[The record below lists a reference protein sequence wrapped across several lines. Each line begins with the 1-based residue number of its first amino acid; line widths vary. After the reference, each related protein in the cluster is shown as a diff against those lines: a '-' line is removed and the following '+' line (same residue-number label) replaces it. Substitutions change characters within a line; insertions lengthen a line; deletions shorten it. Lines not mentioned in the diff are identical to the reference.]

1 MSLLEPVPPKGLP
14 FPKIPGPATSDRVCI
29 VGAGPAG
36 VHMALSLKRRGFT
49 NLTIYEKSNRVGGKS
64 FDINYRGVAQPMGTI
79 FAESNYFD
87 NLIPLAQEFGVGEI
101 VRIPSPSAWTTNS
114 ASDAGSQLLTGEYV
128 LATVAKLT
136 NSSSPEVNLGFL
148 LQTVVLYVRLHKEMF
163 GDYPGDLMLQPSAE
177 VMARVRGTF
186 LDFLDRENML
196 ALLPV
201 FKFSHELQGY
211 GYVNEIS
218 ALYGLIWNNPKLI
231 IVSALRALKRDTD
244 ELTVYVLRD
253 GFEKVWKTIV
263 DKENINIQFNTDIYS
278 ITRNKNY
285 IDMKIWEYS
294 NLKNIKCDFLIWTPE
309 MNTFLRT
316 VKNASQSE
324 LSLFRGLKPEIFTAS
339 LVNMR
344 NRNGPYSAFTR
355 NLDSNNIDGRVTAE
369 FNMMGVLTPGVRT
382 KRGLAKYNNNH
393 SELKTLFVLQMAK
406 NYSNEHLLNDILRKH
421 FTKGFNATDLEI
433 LNTISWP
440 YFPRWS
446 PEEMEMGRHWQ
457 VNKPH
462 ALVFHLPRN
471 HVTLFH
477 VFMLQVLKLQGQQR
491 MWYAGSSVSF
501 ESVRGVM
508 EYNNLLLRQMLN

>member
-1 MSLLEPVPPKGLP
+1 
-14 FPKIPGPATSDRVCI
+14 
-29 VGAGPAG
+29 
-36 VHMALSLKRRGFT
+36 MALSLKRRGFT

-64 FDINYRGVAQPMGTI
+64 YDVNYRGVAQPMGTI

-87 NLIPLAQEFGVGEI
+87 NLIPLAGEFGVGET

-148 LQTVVLYVRLHKEMF
+148 LQTVVRYVRLHKEMF

-186 LDFLDRENML
+186 LDFLTRENML

-201 FKFSHELQGY
+201 FKFSHELQGF

-253 GFEKVWKTIV
+253 GFEKIWKTIV
-263 DKENINIQFNTDIYS
+263 DKENINIKFNTDIYS
-278 ITRNKNY
+278 ITRNEND

-309 MNTFLRT
+309 MNSFLRT

-339 LVNMR
+339 LV
-344 NRNGPYSAFTR
+344 YTTKLIS
-355 NLDSNNIDGRVTAE
+355 LIKLLKRVATTA
-369 FNMMGVLTPGVRT
+369 V
-382 KRGLAKYNNNH
+382 K
-393 SELKTLFVLQMAK
+393 SSQ
-406 NYSNEHLLNDILRKH
+406 
-421 FTKGFNATDLEI
+421 ATGAC
-433 LNTISWP
+433 
-440 YFPRWS
+440 PRHRS
-446 PEEMEMGRHWQ
+446 
-457 VNKPH
+457 
-462 ALVFHLPRN
+462 
-471 HVTLFH
+471 
-477 VFMLQVLKLQGQQR
+477 
-491 MWYAGSSVSF
+491 
-501 ESVRGVM
+501 
-508 EYNNLLLRQMLN
+508 